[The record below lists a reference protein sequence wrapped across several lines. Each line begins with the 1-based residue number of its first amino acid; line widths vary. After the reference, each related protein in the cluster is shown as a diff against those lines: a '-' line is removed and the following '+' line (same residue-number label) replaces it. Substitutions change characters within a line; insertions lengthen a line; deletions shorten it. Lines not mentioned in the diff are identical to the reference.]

1 MSDMFDDSEFD
12 VSGFNLEGD
21 VLCLKQ
27 TYRTVSFVILGHQ
40 DNLSRQINVTN
51 KQRGTLFTRQRYAII
66 SVSLLNIVKIGS

>member
-12 VSGFNLEGD
+12 VSGFN
-21 VLCLKQ
+21 LKQ

-51 KQRGTLFTRQRYAII
+51 KQRGTFFTRQRYAII

>member
-40 DNLSRQINVTN
+40 DNLSRQITSQINNVGHFSQD
-51 KQRGTLFTRQRYAII
+51 KDTR
-66 SVSLLNIVKIGS
+66 